1 METKNKNKKHEAMDD
16 VLRELE
22 RDIEDMENRSLWHPT
37 TSYLRHMLER
47 VREALKSEK
56 RETLD
61 IVAEMRTRSR
71 EVKEAFGER
80 PDGVENMLDIWANRI
95 EAVAKRG
102 MTEAEANALSV
113 GGIVEA
119 ARKREREHV
128 TGCHG
133 FDNAVAIY
141 NALKTIHDK
150 VNSLNEECGVDP
162 VEIRD
167 IARAALSEPPRNC
180 NEYDCKSD
188 AEVGFVEQT
197 GETDANPLYWQLF
210 ANWLFAPA
218 AERKGEGDGR

>member
-1 METKNKNKKHEAMDD
+1 MTMETKNE
-16 VLRELE
+16 
-22 RDIEDMENRSLWHPT
+22 
-37 TSYLRHMLER
+37 
-47 VREALKSEK
+47 SEK
-56 RETLD
+56 RETLAD

-71 EVKEAFGER
+71 EVKDAFGER

-133 FDNAVAIY
+133 FDNAAAIY
-141 NALKTIHDK
+141 AALVKIHDLTNALD
-150 VNSLNEECGVDP
+150 EECGVDP

-167 IARAALSEPPRNC
+167 IARAALSAPARNC
-180 NEYDCKSD
+180 DMYATYAEAAEAHKEYATAYIMRASNKFDSPMEFD
-188 AEVGFVEQT
+188 E
-197 GETDANPLYWQLF
+197 
-210 ANWLFAPA
+210 WLFAPA
-218 AERKGEGDGR
+218 AERKGDGDGR

>member
-1 METKNKNKKHEAMDD
+1 MTMETKNE
-16 VLRELE
+16 
-22 RDIEDMENRSLWHPT
+22 
-37 TSYLRHMLER
+37 
-47 VREALKSEK
+47 SEK
-56 RETLD
+56 RETLAD

-80 PDGVENMLDIWANRI
+80 PDGVENMLDILANRI

-102 MTEAEANALSV
+102 ITEAEANALSV

-133 FDNAVAIY
+133 FDNAAAIY
-141 NALKTIHDK
+141 AALVKIHDLT
-150 VNSLNEECGVDP
+150 NALNEECGVDP

-167 IARAALSEPPRNC
+167 IARAALSKPARNC
-180 NEYDCKSD
+180 DMFNDRRSAFEYFRDNELWKYNRGLS
-188 AEVGFVEQT
+188 AE
-197 GETDANPLYWQLF
+197 YWF
-210 ANWLFAPA
+210 SEWLLAPA